1 MIGRREFVKRTVL
14 AAAAGAIPCAA
25 PGAES
30 PWRIGCYTRPWD
42 KMDYREALDAIAQA
56 GFRHAGLMT
65 TNTKSRLVLSVD
77 STDDDDVRAGDEAKR
92 RGLSIVSVYGGGF
105 NAGKS
110 VEAGV
115 AGLHHLVDL
124 CTRCGCPSLLLGGT
138 GDAKAQASY
147 YKSVAES
154 CAYAAEKKVELVLKP
169 HGGLNATGAQIRDI
183 LRGVNHPSFR
193 AWYDAGNILYY
204 SDGARSPVEDAAP
217 LAGLVTGWCIK
228 DFAPPKDVALTP
240 GDGKVDF
247 PAVFA
252 ALRKGGL
259 AGGPLVV
266 ECLKPGEPP
275 ALLAEAKR
283 ARAFLESLT
292 TA

>member
-1 MIGRREFVKRTVL
+1 MIGRRSFMHRAVL
-14 AAAAGAIPCAA
+14 ATAAAVLPRAT

-42 KMDYREALDAIAQA
+42 KMDYREALDAIAGA

-77 STDDDDVRAGDEAKR
+77 STPDDAARAGDEAKK

-105 NAGKS
+105 RAETS
-110 VEAGV
+110 VEAGIS
-115 AGLHHLVDL
+115 GLRHLVDL
-124 CTRCGCPSLLLGGT
+124 CALCGCPSLLLGGT
-138 GDAKAQASY
+138 GNAKAQEAY
-147 YKSVAES
+147 YRSVAES
-154 CAYAAEKKVELVLKP
+154 CAYAAEKKIELVLKP

-193 AWYDAGNILYY
+193 VWYDAGNILYY
-204 SDGARSPVEDAAP
+204 SEGARSPVEDAAP

-252 ALRKGGL
+252 ALRKGGF

-266 ECLKPGEPP
+266 ECLKPGEPA
-275 ALLAEAKR
+275 ALLTEAKR
-283 ARAFLESLT
+283 ARVFLESLLG
-292 TA
+292 